1 MDSRSLKRI
10 AAVWLLVG
18 VWGPAL
24 AGDDHERARDALSA
38 GEIQPLTAI
47 LGRAEQLLGGRM
59 IEAELERE
67 DGLWVYE
74 VKLLRPNGRVVE
86 ALFDARSGELLAI
99 EGAALEEVL
108 RRGD

>member
-1 MDSRSLKRI
+1 
-10 AAVWLLVG
+10 
-18 VWGPAL
+18 
-24 AGDDHERARDALSA
+24 
-38 GEIQPLTAI
+38 
-47 LGRAEQLLGGRM
+47 M